1 MIVEQLQ
8 VDENL
13 IYLENVLF
21 DLDYYKFDA
30 DVLSLLN
37 QLRTLINEKLYSNFN
52 LQGRDILKQ
61 NMYIRFELKKLKSE

>member
-61 NMYIRFELKKLKSE
+61 NMYIRFELKKFKSE